1 MNTFKQPAGGF
12 TLVELAMSLL
22 VIGLL
27 MGTLILPVTGQLNAR
42 AISETEKTMDNI
54 KEALIGYAVM
64 NNKLPCPAEVVSNPA
79 ANDFGTSQS
88 AWCGREGFLPWAEL
102 GIGRVT
108 DAWGFPIRY
117 RVDSAYTATTGIP
130 NDLKTKDKIDV
141 THDYPQPN
149 APPVN
154 KPLVSPETYQ
164 NPSPPPLTFDASKI
178 IVVLLSYGNDHIPN
192 GTQDQQ
198 KNGITPYENADGDVT
213 YVLNDNVKGG
223 DADKNFD
230 DIVMWLPKT
239 TLLARLATANRYNYS
254 TSP

>member
-64 NNKLPCPAEVVSNPA
+64 NSKLPCPAAVVSNPA

-88 AWCGREGFLPWAEL
+88 ILCGQEGFLPWAEL
-102 GIGRVT
+102 GIGKVT

-117 RVDSAYTATTGIP
+117 RVDSNYTVANTATGLP
-130 NDLKTKDKIDV
+130 LDLKTTDKINV
-141 THDYPQPN
+141 THDYVLPPTYQ
-149 APPVN
+149 PVN
-154 KPLVSPETYQ
+154 KPLVSSEAD
-164 NPSPPPLTFDASKI
+164 NSSKI
-178 IVVLLSYGNDHIPN
+178 IVVLLSYGNDQTPN
-192 GTQDQQ
+192 GTQEQQ
-198 KNGITPYENADGDVT
+198 KNGTTPYENADGNAI

-239 TLLARLATANRYNYS
+239 TLLARLAAANRYNYS